1 MIVRR
6 SLKESVEP
14 LEVSEPV
21 SEPSIEDTLRD
32 NPGAMS
38 IDTRVPPK
46 IMRLTQHMHN
56 LIYIRFFYEQLGQ
69 QPPVWIK
76 RQLERAEA
84 DLLEEIDSEE
94 SQGGHFHRRHK

>member
-6 SLKESVEP
+6 SLKSTVEP

-21 SEPSIEDTLRD
+21 AEKPEDSQS
-32 NPGAMS
+32 NEMH
-38 IDTRVPPK
+38 IDARVPPK

-76 RQLERAEA
+76 RQLERAEF
-84 DLLEEIDSEE
+84 DLLEEIALEE
-94 SQGGHFHRRHK
+94 EAGGHFHRSHR

>member
-6 SLKESVEP
+6 SLKSTVEP

-21 SEPSIEDTLRD
+21 GEEPKEGSNE
-32 NPGAMS
+32 MH

-76 RQLERAEA
+76 RQLERAET
-84 DLLEEIDSEE
+84 DLLEEIALEE
-94 SQGGHFHRRHK
+94 DPGGNFHRR

>member
-1 MIVRR
+1 MILRR
-6 SLKESVEP
+6 PLKSTEEP

-21 SEPSIEDTLRD
+21 ASEPPREGSNE
-32 NPGAMS
+32 MH
-38 IDTRVPPK
+38 IDARVPPK

-69 QPPVWIK
+69 QPPVCIK

-84 DLLEEIDSEE
+84 DRLEEIDMEE
-94 SQGGHFHRRHK
+94 QAGGNFHRRYK

>member
-1 MIVRR
+1 MVIRR
-6 SLKESVEP
+6 PLRSTEP

-21 SEPSIEDTLRD
+21 SDELTDDP
-32 NPGAMS
+32 NAMS
-38 IDTRVPPK
+38 IDVRVPPK

-76 RQLERAEA
+76 RQLERAEE
-84 DLLEEIDSEE
+84 DLLDEIDSEE
-94 SQGGHFHRRHK
+94 SQGGAFHKRSRK

>member
-6 SLKESVEP
+6 SLKSSVEP

-21 SEPSIEDTLRD
+21 SEEPIVEQPTDGL
-32 NPGAMS
+32 S
-38 IDTRVPPK
+38 IDARVPPK

-84 DLLEEIDSEE
+84 DLLEEIDNEE
-94 SQGGHFHRRHK
+94 GQGGHFHRSHK

>member
-1 MIVRR
+1 MITRR
-6 SLKESVEP
+6 PLRSTEEP

-21 SEPSIEDTLRD
+21 ADRPNDGSSNE
-32 NPGAMS
+32 MH
-38 IDTRVPPK
+38 IDARVPPK

-84 DLLEEIDSEE
+84 DLLEEIDNEE
-94 SQGGHFHRRHK
+94 NPGGNFHRSIK

>member
-1 MIVRR
+1 MAKFPRR
-6 SLKESVEP
+6 ELRSTAEP

-21 SEPSIEDTLRD
+21 AEKPDDGQSNE
-32 NPGAMS
+32 MH
-38 IDTRVPPK
+38 IDARVPPK

-84 DLLEEIDSEE
+84 DLLEEIAAEE
-94 SQGGHFHRRHK
+94 DTGGNFHRR

>member
-1 MIVRR
+1 MITRR
-6 SLKESVEP
+6 RLVSTEEP

-21 SEPSIEDTLRD
+21 AEPEDELRD
-32 NPGAMS
+32 NPDAMS

-76 RQLERAEA
+76 RQLERAEK
-84 DLLEEIDSEE
+84 DLLEEIDEE
-94 SQGGHFHRRHK
+94 EGQGGHFHRR

>member
-6 SLKESVEP
+6 SLKSSVEP

-21 SEPSIEDTLRD
+21 SDGPTEGD
-32 NPGAMS
+32 NEMH

-76 RQLERAEA
+76 RQLERAEV
-84 DLLEEIDSEE
+84 DLLEEIAIEE
-94 SQGGHFHRRHK
+94 DHGGHFHERSKK

>member
-6 SLKESVEP
+6 PLRSTVEP

-21 SEPSIEDTLRD
+21 AEEPAREGSNE
-32 NPGAMS
+32 MH

-84 DLLEEIDSEE
+84 DLLEEIDMEE
-94 SQGGHFHRRHK
+94 QAGGNFHRSHK

>member
-1 MIVRR
+1 MALVRR
-6 SLKESVEP
+6 EQLIKKPVDEP

-21 SEPSIEDTLRD
+21 GEPELRD
-32 NPGAMS
+32 EPNAMS

-94 SQGGHFHRRHK
+94 GQGGHFNRSHK